1 MSLKIHSFI
10 TEIATWF
17 FFALLALGLALPLA
31 LKEHHLDVED
41 LLAPPLVTG
50 ELTYGDLFSPDLAL
64 PMMAT
69 ALTPQEVAA
78 LHPEPTLLRDL
89 ALKRRPRL
97 TFNESLAEY
106 DAMIEQAARQH
117 QVSAVLVKAVIQ
129 AESGFD
135 SAVVSHRGA
144 VGLMQ
149 VMPATGRSLGV
160 HDLTD
165 PGKNIQ
171 AGVKY
176 LKFLLKLFNDDERLA
191 IAAYNCGP
199 EAMKRF
205 NNQIPPFRETQAFV
219 ERVMAYYNQNLK
231 S

>member
-1 MSLKIHSFI
+1 MSLKIQSFL

-31 LKEHHLDVED
+31 LAEHQLDVED
-41 LLAPPLVTG
+41 LLAPPLSG
-50 ELTYGDLFSPDLAL
+50 EVTYGDLFSPDLAL
-64 PMMAT
+64 PLTAT
-69 ALTPQEVAA
+69 ALTPQEAAA

-97 TFNESLAEY
+97 AFNESLAEY
-106 DAMIEQAARQH
+106 DLLIEQAARQH
-117 QVSAVLVKAVIQ
+117 QVSPVLVKAVIQ

-135 SAVVSHRGA
+135 SAAISRRGA

-149 VMPATGRSLGV
+149 VLPSTARSLGI
-160 HDLTD
+160 HDLKD
-165 PGKNIQ
+165 PQKNIQ

-219 ERVMAYYNQNLK
+219 ERVMAYYNQNLH